1 MNEVKMYI
9 TDIDWDTDGKNK
21 DELGLP
27 DVVVVTD
34 DIDEDEIA
42 DMLSDEYGYCVQSF
56 CIEEVEVD

>member
-1 MNEVKMYI
+1 MNEVKMHI
-9 TDIDWDTDGKNK
+9 TDIDWDTDGENK

-42 DMLSDEYGYCVQSF
+42 DMLSDDYGFCVNSF
-56 CIEEVEVD
+56 SIEVVE

>member
-9 TDIDWDTDGKNK
+9 TDIDWDTDGESKE
-21 DELGLP
+21 ELGLP

-42 DMLSDEYGYCVQSF
+42 DMLSDDYGFCVNSF
-56 CIEEVEVD
+56 SIEVVE

>member
-9 TDIDWDTDGKNK
+9 TDIDWDTDGENK

-42 DMLSDEYGYCVQSF
+42 DMLSDDYGFCVNSF
-56 CIEEVEVD
+56 SIEVVE